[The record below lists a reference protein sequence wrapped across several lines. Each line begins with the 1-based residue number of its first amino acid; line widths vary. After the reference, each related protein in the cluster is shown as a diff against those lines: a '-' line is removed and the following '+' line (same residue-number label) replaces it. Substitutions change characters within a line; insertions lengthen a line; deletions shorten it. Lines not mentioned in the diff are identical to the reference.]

1 MSVKSVARVGLLV
14 FATAVAIPAGAQ
26 QPPVTSNPT
35 PSPNQANPSAQ
46 QPAVPGDPNIPS
58 GTRPPILPRRTPVP
72 AIPGQVPPPGT
83 ITGPLPTPLPAN
95 PGAPAQ
101 PASGDPNAPTPQPA
115 PGIPPSSRRAVP
127 GPSLPAG
134 GMVSLNFN
142 RADLVEI
149 IHIIAQQLRLTYTID
164 PEVKGTVTIN
174 SAEPL
179 RAEDLMPIFHQLL
192 RMNGAVAVRTGNLY
206 HIMPIKDGK
215 GLARPLA
222 AGREDSFALQL
233 IPVRFF
239 TVAEMKRVLTPFLQ
253 PGAEIVD
260 NPRGN
265 FLIVMDTPLN
275 IQRLV
280 EIADLIDVQVF
291 AGTRMEIY
299 QPKIASAE
307 ELSQEMTKVM
317 QSFSASSPQSESFA
331 AQFIPLPRINQL
343 LVIAHSEAA
352 WTYAKRWLD
361 RIDVVA
367 EGPGRRIFIYP
378 IENGKAVELADVLSQ
393 ALGLP
398 VTGSRGSSQTLQ
410 SIHRSSPT
418 NSGQSGSFGQSTGS
432 GQFGSGN
439 FQQGQIR

>member
-1 MSVKSVARVGLLV
+1 MSLNSVSRI
-14 FATAVAIPAGAQ
+14 AVLIFTTTVASPAGSQ
-26 QPPVTSNPT
+26 QTPLAPTPT
-35 PSPNQANPSAQ
+35 PSPNQPRPNPAQ
-46 QPAVPGDPNIPS
+46 PQIPGDSNIPPGPRPPVLPRRLPTPVQAPSQVTPSPGQPGPADPNDTAQPSLPAVPGPP
-58 GTRPPILPRRTPVP
+58 TRRGS
-72 AIPGQVPPPGT
+72 PG
-83 ITGPLPTPLPAN
+83 
-95 PGAPAQ
+95 
-101 PASGDPNAPTPQPA
+101 S
-115 PGIPPSSRRAVP
+115 
-127 GPSLPAG
+127 SLPAG

-179 RAEDLMPIFHQLL
+179 RSEDLMPIFHQLL

-206 HIMPIKDGK
+206 HITPIKDGK
-215 GLARPLA
+215 GMARPMA
-222 AGREDSFALQL
+222 QGREDSFALQL

-253 PGAEIVD
+253 PGAEIID

-275 IQRLV
+275 IQRLA
-280 EIADLIDVQVF
+280 EIVDLIDVQVF

-307 ELSQEMTKVM
+307 ELSQELTKVM
-317 QSFSASSPQSESFA
+317 QSFSASSPQSENFA
-331 AQFIPLPRINQL
+331 AQFVPLPRINQL
-343 LVIAHSEAA
+343 LIIAHSEAA
-352 WTYAKRWLD
+352 WTYAKRWVE

-378 IENGKAVELADVLSQ
+378 VENGKATELADVLNQ
-393 ALGLP
+393 ALGQP
-398 VTGSRGSSQTLQ
+398 STGTRSSGQTLQ
-410 SIHRSSPT
+410 SIHRSS
-418 NSGQSGSFGQSTGS
+418 SGSSNPSGGFGQSSGSGQFGQSSGS
-432 GQFGSGN
+432 GQFGSGGS
-439 FQQGQIR
+439 QQGQMR